1 MRGSEEDA
9 LDPGLA
15 DGAQKLGE
23 ARGTKAVTSVGVN
36 ILTKQRDLAHSGSN
50 KSGDLV
56 DDLFKRTAL
65 LASAHIWNDTVRA
78 EVVASGHDRYPGM
91 IAGSTMPGHIRSDPG
106 IPLDAT
112 HATATA
118 LEHVGDE
125 IADVRDGIGAEDDV
139 DVVKIL
145 KQTLTV
151 ALRDAAA
158 DGYDTSTGWGR
169 RQTFARGALAVQ
181 ARIRSLADAARHEDD
196 DIGVL
201 GTRNLKASEGI
212 KKTADALRIMKIHL
226 ATECA
231 DEICLAVENGILHNL
246 PDSKIIVGDIERIT
260 GMG

>member
-1 MRGSEEDA
+1 M
-9 LDPGLA
+9 
-15 DGAQKLGE
+15 
-23 ARGTKAVTSVGVN
+23 
-36 ILTKQRDLAHSGSN
+36 TKQRDLAHTSPY
-50 KSGDLV
+50 KPGDLV

-65 LASAHIWNDTVRA
+65 LASAHIWNDAVRT
-78 EVVASGHDRYPGM
+78 EVVASGHDGHPGM
-91 IAGSTMPGHIRSDPG
+91 VAGGTMPGHIRSDPG

-112 HATATA
+112 HAAATA
-118 LEHVGDE
+118 LEHVGNE

-145 KQTLTV
+145 EQALTV

-169 RQTFARGALAVQ
+169 RKTFARGALAVQ
-181 ARIRSLADAARHEDD
+181 ARICSLADAARHEDD

-201 GTRNLKASEGI
+201 GTRNLQAPERI
-212 KKTADALRIMKIHL
+212 KKTADALRVMKIHL
-226 ATECA
+226 AAECA
-231 DEICLAVENGILHNL
+231 DEIRLAVENGILHNL